1 MPQDITN
8 PNNNPNLGLV
18 MAQVDDADGNIV
30 VTLIEL
36 LTNKR
41 GGTLTDAEARA
52 LSVIEGQIRNLSIT
66 EAFDNLQPLGR
77 LDDGGAE

>member
-41 GGTLTDAEARA
+41 GGTLTTNE
-52 LSVIEGQIRNLSIT
+52 
-66 EAFDNLQPLGR
+66 
-77 LDDGGAE
+77 

>member
-30 VTLIEL
+30 VKLIEL
-36 LTNKR
+36 LTSKR

-52 LSVIEGQIRNLSIT
+52 LSVIETEIRNLSIT
-66 EAFDNLQPLGR
+66 EVFENLQPFGR

>member
-30 VTLIEL
+30 VTLIDNAIWFL
-36 LTNKR
+36 CCHSN
-41 GGTLTDAEARA
+41 RA
-52 LSVIEGQIRNLSIT
+52 TCE
-66 EAFDNLQPLGR
+66 E
-77 LDDGGAE
+77 DG